1 MKSNYLSEQP
11 DFNYKII
18 LVGDKRVGKTSIT
31 NKAVFDEF
39 HQDEAVTKVVQISQ
53 KTVMIEGAV
62 DKWVQLHIW
71 DTLGQEKFM
80 ALAPLFFRRA
90 VGAFLVF
97 DLCSEESFDQ
107 LDKWHEQLLKNT
119 DTKVI
124 IMLLGNKKDLKQRKI
139 SYNRAMQYARKMNFG
154 YCEVSAKTGYGV

>member
-1 MKSNYLSEQP
+1 
-11 DFNYKII
+11 
-18 LVGDKRVGKTSIT
+18 
-31 NKAVFDEF
+31 
-39 HQDEAVTKVVQISQ
+39 
-53 KTVMIEGAV
+53 
-62 DKWVQLHIW
+62 LHIW

-97 DLCSEESFDQ
+97 DLCSMESFDA

-124 IMLLGNKKDLKQRKI
+124 IMLLGNKKDKSKQREVP
-139 SYNRAMQYARKMNFG
+139 YNLAMQYARQRNFG
-154 YCEVSAKTGYGV
+154 YVEVSAKSGLSVD

>member
-1 MKSNYLSEQP
+1 MKSTNNFLVNEQP
-11 DFNYKII
+11 DFNYKVI

-31 NKAVFDEF
+31 NRAVFDEF
-39 HQDEAVTKVVQISQ
+39 NEEELETKVVQISQ
-53 KTVMIEGAV
+53 KTILVENT
-62 DKWVQLHIW
+62 DKWAQLHIW

-97 DLCSEESFDQ
+97 DLCSMDSFDA

-124 IMLLGNKKDLKQRKI
+124 IMLLGNKKDR
-139 SYNRAMQYARKMNFG
+139 SR
-154 YCEVSAKTGYGV
+154 